1 MTRVKKHIKKT
12 GNPTL
17 LSEAYFI
24 KNEALI
30 LALRL
35 LKS

>member
-1 MTRVKKHIKKT
+1 MTRVKKHTKKT
-12 GNPTL
+12 GNPIL
-17 LSEAYFI
+17 LSEACFI
-24 KNEALI
+24 KNEALT